1 MFDLSFGEIALVL
14 LVAVLFIG
22 PKDVPVVVRAAS
34 NAYRAVRRYLR
45 EIRAAFDEMARES
58 GLKDMADE
66 FEGDVRMIRGD
77 DGKWYE
83 AYDASHALPP
93 QEENKPPAP
102 KPEGEQP

>member
-14 LVAVLFIG
+14 LVAVLFVG
-22 PKDVPVVVRAAS
+22 PKDVPVVVRSVS

-45 EIRAAFDEMARES
+45 EIRAAFDEMAKES

-83 AYDASHALPP
+83 AYDAPHTPVQKDEKTQPRAIV
-93 QEENKPPAP
+93 
-102 KPEGEQP
+102 EGEK